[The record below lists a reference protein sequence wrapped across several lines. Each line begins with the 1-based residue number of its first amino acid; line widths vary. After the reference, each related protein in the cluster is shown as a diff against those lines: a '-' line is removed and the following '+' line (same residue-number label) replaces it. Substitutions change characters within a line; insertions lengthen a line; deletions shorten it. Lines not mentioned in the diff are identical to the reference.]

1 MVFNYDIIYTAIE
14 KGSNYRNYTKK
25 DICICPSPVQPIH
38 IKQSDAFSYYDMYIR
53 DDYYD
58 NDGEPICE
66 IALYKDFYIGKDQK
80 IFMVLLFWKN
90 LHQNCN
96 CMDSL
101 VERIF
106 VSQDN
111 KILYID
117 PEYTTEATSIE
128 DISREYINRKYPEID
143 TQICFVFDQETEQL
157 ISTRLHAKI
166 KVYKLPGT
174 TIIEEIFTNSGR
186 KINTIINTPV
196 VLSEFFDTISE
207 EEILHLYSGPDPEY
221 MSHKTIVNM
230 IYRYL
235 TNNISNDYTIQV
247 NPPHIKFTE
256 DGKHYRYSIFSKT
269 YSYYAS
275 YNIETIYKSYT
286 DICVLVSSD
295 KSDTK
300 KVIHILFKPRDI
312 GEKIYE
318 YTIPEGCECYCEYTI
333 WHDGSKIYTHEPHK
347 FLPLSYID
355 PKDSSLKRSAELH
368 IEHLKLQDRKNLE
381 SKRIVHIIHP
391 ERYKRL
397 KVRL

>member
-1 MVFNYDIIYTAIE
+1 MTFNYDIIYTAIE

-38 IKQSDAFSYYDMYIR
+38 IKQSDVFSYYDMYLR
-53 DDYYD
+53 NDYYD
-58 NDGEPICE
+58 SDGEPICE
-66 IALYKDFYIGKDQK
+66 ILLYKDFYIDKDQK
-80 IFMVLLFWKN
+80 IFMILLFWKN
-90 LHQNCN
+90 FRQNSN

-101 VERIF
+101 VERVF

-111 KILYID
+111 RILYID
-117 PEYTTEATSIE
+117 PEYTTEITSIE

-143 TQICFVFDQETEQL
+143 TQICFVFDKETEQL

-174 TIIEEIFTNSGR
+174 TIIEEIFTNSGK
-186 KINTIINTPV
+186 KIDTIITTPV
-196 VLSEFFDTISE
+196 VLSDFFDTILE
-207 EEILHLYSGPDPEY
+207 EEISRLYSNMDPDDI
-221 MSHKTIVNM
+221 SHKAIINM
-230 IYRYL
+230 IYKYL
-235 TNNISNDYTIQV
+235 TNNSNEDYTIQV

-256 DGKHYRYSIFSKT
+256 DGKHYRYSVLSKT
-269 YSYYAS
+269 YYVS

-295 KSDTK
+295 RSDTK
-300 KVIHILFKPRDI
+300 KVVHIRFKPRDI

-333 WHDGSKIYTHEPHK
+333 WHDGLKIYTHEPHK
-347 FLPLSYID
+347 FLPPSYTD
-355 PKDSSLKRSAELH
+355 PEDRSSKRSAELH

-381 SKRIVHIIHP
+381 SKRMVHIIHP

>member
-25 DICICPSPVQPIH
+25 DICICPSPVHPIH
-38 IKQSDAFSYYDMYIR
+38 IKQSDVFSYYDMYIR

-128 DISREYINRKYPEID
+128 DISRDYINRKYPEID

-174 TIIEEIFTNSGR
+174 TIIEEIFTNSDR

-207 EEILHLYSGPDPEY
+207 EEILHLYSADPEY

-318 YTIPEGCECYCEYTI
+318 YTIPEDCECYCEYTI
-333 WHDGSKIYTHEPHK
+333 WHDGLKIYTHEPHK

>member
-38 IKQSDAFSYYDMYIR
+38 IKQSDVFSYYDMYLR
-53 DDYYD
+53 NDYYD
-58 NDGEPICE
+58 SDGEPICE
-66 IALYKDFYIGKDQK
+66 ILLYKDFYIDKDQK
-80 IFMVLLFWKN
+80 IFMILLFWKN
-90 LHQNCN
+90 FRQNSN

-101 VERIF
+101 VERVF

-111 KILYID
+111 RILYID
-117 PEYTTEATSIE
+117 PEYTTEITSIE

-143 TQICFVFDQETEQL
+143 TQICFVFDKETEQL

-174 TIIEEIFTNSGR
+174 TIIEEIFTNSGK

-196 VLSEFFDTISE
+196 VLSDFFDTILE
-207 EEILHLYSGPDPEY
+207 EDVLRLHSNMDPDDI
-221 MSHKTIVNM
+221 SHKAIINM
-230 IYRYL
+230 IYKYL
-235 TNNISNDYTIQV
+235 TNNSNEDYTIQV

-256 DGKHYRYSIFSKT
+256 DGKHYRYSVLSKT
-269 YSYYAS
+269 YYVS

-295 KSDTK
+295 RSYTK
-300 KVIHILFKPRDI
+300 KVVHIRFKPRDI

-333 WHDGSKIYTHEPHK
+333 WHDGLKIYTHEPHK
-347 FLPLSYID
+347 LLPPIYID
-355 PKDSSLKRSAELH
+355 PEDRSSKRSAELH

-381 SKRIVHIIHP
+381 SKRMVCIIHP

-397 KVRL
+397 KVIL

>member
-25 DICICPSPVQPIH
+25 DICICPSPVHPIH

-90 LHQNCN
+90 LRQNH
-96 CMDSL
+96 MDSL

-117 PEYTTEATSIE
+117 PNYNSGFTSVE
-128 DISREYINRKYPEID
+128 DIAREYINKKYPEID
-143 TQICFVFDQETEQL
+143 TQICFVFDKETEQL

-174 TIIEEIFTNSGR
+174 TIIEEIFTNSDR

-196 VLSEFFDTISE
+196 VLSEFFDMISE
-207 EEILHLYSGPDPEY
+207 EEILRLYSDTDPDDIPH
-221 MSHKTIVNM
+221 SAIVNM
-230 IYRYL
+230 IYKYL
-235 TNNISNDYTIQV
+235 TNNSNEEEYTIQV

-256 DGKHYRYSIFSKT
+256 DGKHYKYSVFSKT
-269 YSYYAS
+269 YYAS

-295 KSDTK
+295 RSDIK
-300 KVIHILFKPRDI
+300 KVVHIRFKPKDI
-312 GEKIYE
+312 CEKIYE
-318 YTIPEGCECYCEYTI
+318 YTIPEGCECYCGYTI
-333 WHDGSKIYTHEPHK
+333 WHDGLKIYTHEPHK
-347 FLPLSYID
+347 FLPLIYTD

>member
-1 MVFNYDIIYTAIE
+1 
-14 KGSNYRNYTKK
+14 
-25 DICICPSPVQPIH
+25 
-38 IKQSDAFSYYDMYIR
+38 MYIR

-96 CMDSL
+96 CRDSL
-101 VERIF
+101 VERIY

-143 TQICFVFDQETEQL
+143 MTTFLFEHETEQL
-157 ISTRLHAKI
+157 ISMMLNLRIKI
-166 KVYKLPGT
+166 HKLPGT
-174 TIIEEIFTNSGR
+174 TIIEEIFDNSGR

-207 EEILHLYSGPDPEY
+207 EEILRLHSDADPDDISHL
-221 MSHKTIVNM
+221 TIVNM
-230 IYRYL
+230 IYKYL
-235 TNNISNDYTIQV
+235 TNNNNEEEYTIQV
-247 NPPHIKFTE
+247 NPHHIKFTE
-256 DGKHYRYSIFSKT
+256 DGKHYRYSILSKT
-269 YSYYAS
+269 YYAS

-295 KSDTK
+295 RKATK
-300 KVIHILFKPRDI
+300 KVVHIRFKQKDI
-312 GEKIYE
+312 AEKIYK
-318 YTIPEGCECYCEYTI
+318 YATPEGCECYCEYTI

-355 PKDSSLKRSAELH
+355 PKDHSSKRSAELH

>member
-1 MVFNYDIIYTAIE
+1 MTFNYDIIHTAIE
-14 KGSNYRNYTKK
+14 KGSNYRSYTKK
-25 DICICPSPVQPIH
+25 DICICPSPVRPIH

-66 IALYKDFYIGKDQK
+66 IVLYKDFYISKDQK
-80 IFMVLLFWKN
+80 IFMILLFWKN
-90 LHQNCN
+90 FRQNSN

-101 VERIF
+101 VERVF

-111 KILYID
+111 RILYID
-117 PEYTTEATSIE
+117 PEYTTEITSIE

-143 TQICFVFDQETEQL
+143 TQICFVFDKETEQL

-174 TIIEEIFTNSGR
+174 TIIEEIFTNSGK
-186 KINTIINTPV
+186 KINTIITTPV
-196 VLSEFFDTISE
+196 VLSDFFDTILE
-207 EEILHLYSGPDPEY
+207 EDILRLHSNMDPDDI
-221 MSHKTIVNM
+221 SHKAIINM
-230 IYRYL
+230 IYKYL
-235 TNNISNDYTIQV
+235 TNNSSEDYTIQV

-256 DGKHYRYSIFSKT
+256 DGKHYRYSVLSKT
-269 YSYYAS
+269 YYVS

-295 KSDTK
+295 RSDTK
-300 KVIHILFKPRDI
+300 KVVHIRFKPRDI
-312 GEKIYE
+312 GEKIYK

-333 WHDGSKIYTHEPHK
+333 WHDGLKIYTHEPHK
-347 FLPLSYID
+347 FLPPSYTD
-355 PKDSSLKRSAELH
+355 PKDRSSKRSAELH

-381 SKRIVHIIHP
+381 SKRMVYIIHP

>member
-66 IALYKDFYIGKDQK
+66 IALYKDFYIDKDQK

-90 LHQNCN
+90 LRQNH
-96 CMDSL
+96 MDSL

-111 KILYID
+111 RILYID
-117 PEYTTEATSIE
+117 PNYNTELTSTE
-128 DISREYINRKYPEID
+128 DIAREYINKKYPEID
-143 TQICFVFDQETEQL
+143 TQICFVFDKETEHL

-166 KVYKLPGT
+166 KIYKLPGT
-174 TIIEEIFTNSGR
+174 TIIEEAFTNSDR

-196 VLSEFFDTISE
+196 VLSEFFDMISE
-207 EEILHLYSGPDPEY
+207 EEILRLYSDTDPDDIPH
-221 MSHKTIVNM
+221 SAIVNM
-230 IYRYL
+230 VYKYL
-235 TNNISNDYTIQV
+235 TNNSNEEEYTIQV

-256 DGKHYRYSIFSKT
+256 DGKHYKYSVFSKT
-269 YSYYAS
+269 YYAS

-295 KSDTK
+295 RSDIK
-300 KVIHILFKPRDI
+300 KVVHIRFKPKDI
-312 GEKIYE
+312 CEKIYE
-318 YTIPEGCECYCEYTI
+318 YTIPEDCECYCGYTI
-333 WHDGSKIYTHEPHK
+333 WHDGLKIYTHEPHK

-368 IEHLKLQDRKNLE
+368 IEHLKLQDRRNLE
-381 SKRIVHIIHP
+381 SKRMVYIIHP